1 MPALT
6 RRSEEAAC
14 ALVLRPLTRRDLAAV
29 ARIDAL
35 LAGRSKRRFARKVFA
50 KLVRGPALAGRV
62 GIGAV
67 ADGRLAGYV
76 FGEVRAFE
84 FGSSPCGWLF
94 AIGVDPGWARRG
106 VASAL
111 LEAACERFRA
121 ARVTRVRTMVRRTDI
136 PVLSFF
142 RARGFAGGPFVQ
154 LEREVEDGRFGT
166 IRGAPGGGR

>member
-1 MPALT
+1 M
-6 RRSEEAAC
+6 RRSEPAAS
-14 ALVLRPLTRRDLAAV
+14 AVVVRPLTRRDLDAV
-29 ARIDAL
+29 VRIDAL
-35 LAGRSKRRFARKVFA
+35 HAGASKRRDRRAVFA
-50 KLVRGPALAGRV
+50 KLVRGPGRV
-62 GIGAV
+62 GLGAE

-84 FGSSPCGWLF
+84 FGSSPCGWVF
-94 AIGVDPGWARRG
+94 AIGVDPRQARRG

-121 ARVTRVRTMVRRTDI
+121 ARVARVRTMVRRTDI

-154 LEREVEDGRFGT
+154 LERNVDGRFGNA
-166 IRGAPGGGR
+166 RGAREGGR